1 MEDWRKGLKEW
12 ADTTGDFGNMFG
24 GFIGMF
30 GVFAIIMFFYE
41 GCSWRSET
49 GPDNIITPKEEEKV
63 PDPSFIASDWI
74 LFK

>member
-41 GCSWRSET
+41 GCSWRNEN
-49 GPDNIITPKEEEKV
+49 GPDNIITPKEERV